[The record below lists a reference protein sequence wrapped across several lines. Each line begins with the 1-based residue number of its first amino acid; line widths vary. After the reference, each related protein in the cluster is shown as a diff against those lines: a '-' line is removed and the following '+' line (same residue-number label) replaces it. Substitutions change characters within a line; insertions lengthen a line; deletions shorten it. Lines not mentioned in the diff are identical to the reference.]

1 MKRASIKHTIV
12 AVDVIIFTITDNI
25 LLARTMK
32 VHRPPHYDNLYGF
45 PGGLIGT
52 EETAEGAALRIIKEK
67 ADLEEKSL
75 YLEQLQ
81 TFSDPGRDKR
91 GKVVSVAYLALI
103 SWEKLESSERISN
116 VELCWTPV
124 SKLKHLA
131 YDHDHMLEVALER
144 LASRVTYTTLIAKI
158 MPKEFTLTELEKT
171 FELLADKKLDK
182 RNFRKKMEKLSIL
195 KDLKRKTSGAKHRPA
210 SLYSFKSEKV
220 TYLEVL

>member
-1 MKRASIKHTIV
+1 MKQTPVRHTIV
-12 AVDVIIFTITDNI
+12 AVDVIIFTIIDNV
-25 LLARTMK
+25 LMARAMK
-32 VHRPPHYDNLYGF
+32 VHRPPYYDNQYGF
-45 PGGLIGT
+45 PGGLIGV
-52 EETAEGAALRIIKEK
+52 EETAEGAASRIIKEK
-67 ADLEEKSL
+67 ANLRERSV

-103 SWEKLESSERISN
+103 PWEELDGVERESHN
-116 VELCWTPV
+116 ELCWMPV

-131 YDHDHMLEVALER
+131 YDHDHMLKVSLER

-158 MPKEFTLTELEKT
+158 MPGEFTLTELEKT

-195 KDLKRKTSGAKHRPA
+195 KDLKRKTSGVKHRPA

-220 TYLEVL
+220 IYLEVL